1 MDKEKEVVL
10 SGEHSERGS
19 FEPGSFSTKM
29 PERLKK
35 QLEELKNTEEYKKYL
50 ENRK

>member
-1 MDKEKEVVL
+1 MDKEKETSL
-10 SGEHSERGS
+10 SDKHSEH
-19 FEPGSFSTKM
+19 GSFSTKM

-35 QLEELKNTEEYKKYL
+35 QWEELKNTEEYKKYL